1 MIVVYPLLVSP
12 NISPNA
18 LPGIVKAVEKYIMV
32 YNLDDV
38 LEEANSFLKT
48 AVATGKGVL
57 QLGIQ
62 AGAVVLMTKYGSAI
76 GKSVGLRMKEG
87 DELNEQGTHWQTGL
101 KNRPYELDSGKLS
114 DSEKED
120 AKSKQGLMQGMT
132 KNKASASST
141 KIEMPKRE
149 GISLEPTWVQVQ
161 SDTLGS
167 KVLGVKVV
175 PFTVKSGED
184 LMTVISYDASLQGLE
199 RSLESAKRSLMRV
212 LYGLIKIFPFVK
224 GKTITGD
231 IKHDII
237 WAASKYGRN
246 MFVCVNSIEVEQDDI
261 FTKPETVNKLHR
273 LGWSS
278 IIVADDVNKKA
289 TFCMK
294 EFGGMCSVVP
304 YGLLYSAVGKEHY
317 EVYQN
322 ISDVKHAAGPFFR
335 FNTKRNKIFENKIAT
350 AVYNKY
356 SNIEEGAGK
365 IAAGVG
371 GAVAGGIVAGVAAQA
386 GAVHFKC
393 RKFKGEE
400 KKRCLSHFYRQLS
413 GKH

>member
-48 AVATGKGVL
+48 AVATGKGVM

-62 AGAVVLMTKYGSAI
+62 AGAVVLMTKYGPAL
-76 GKSVGLRMKEG
+76 GKAVGLRMKEG
-87 DELNEQGTHWQTGL
+87 DELSEQGTHWQSGL
-101 KNRPYELDSGKLS
+101 KNRPDELQQGELS
-114 DSEKED
+114 DREKED
-120 AKSKQGLMQGMT
+120 AKAKQGLMQGM
-132 KNKASASST
+132 KGKPGAST
-141 KIEMPKRE
+141 KIELPKRE

-199 RSLESAKRSLMRV
+199 RALESAKRSLIRV

-237 WAASKYGRN
+237 WAASKYGKN

-278 IIVADDVNKKA
+278 IIIADDVNKKA

-335 FNTKRNKIFENKIAT
+335 LNTKRNKIFENRIARE
-350 AVYNKY
+350 VYNKY
-356 SNIEEGAGK
+356 SGLEEGAGK
-365 IAAGVG
+365 IAVGVG

-400 KKRCLSHFYRQLS
+400 KKRCISHYYRGLS